1 MCNNISGIESVDALN
16 VDYCTCFKIFQM
28 GPKDKHKTR
37 GLSDQHCLENKR
49 DKRKWKEK
57 PICSNRPKPLI
68 ISVLSPPQPLFFF
81 FFFFEKVLHSHFV
94 CFLFPF
100 YFSPSNKTTQYYN
113 MSWIEQT
120 KIQNLWCT
128 ICQTY
133 YIFWDELSLH
143 IGSIKYMACVIE
155 NIKYTFL
162 WTNKTYGLCHVQLAI
177 SSVDN
182 KQIYY

>member
-37 GLSDQHCLENKR
+37 GLSDQHCLKNKR

-68 ISVLSPPQPLFFF
+68 ISVLSPPQPLF

-128 ICQTY
+128 ICQN
-133 YIFWDELSLH
+133 ILH
-143 IGSIKYMACVIE
+143 I
-155 NIKYTFL
+155 L
-162 WTNKTYGLCHVQLAI
+162 RWTISSYRKHKIYGLCHR
-177 SSVDN
+177 
-182 KQIYY
+182 KHKIYFLMD